1 MADFVTSGDEV
12 GASEARRMSRTAL
25 EAAERFRL
33 ALYRHEADHSC
44 DRPADLHKVPETPPE
59 FQIEPLPLDPAQPR
73 PTVIPELP
81 SQPLFVSPSGP
92 ILILAN
98 DVSIRNL
105 LCRLLERRGYLG
117 VEIDQTQDLAMEL
130 KERSVELV
138 IIHVSNTTDIETAIA
153 LARIHPNFT
162 ILAIMAASL
171 DGNEIP
177 GRFQVL
183 FKPFALDTFV
193 DCVDSLL
200 EQSARVDQGVPQL
213 PSREKI

>member
-1 MADFVTSGDEV
+1 VREMADFVTSGDEV
-12 GASEARRMSRTAL
+12 GASEARRMSRTAS

-44 DRPADLHKVPETPPE
+44 DRPTDLQKVLETPPE
-59 FQIEPLPLDPAQPR
+59 SQIEPSPVDPTQLR
-73 PTVIPELP
+73 STVIPEL
-81 SQPLFVSPSGP
+81 SSRPLFVSPSGP

-98 DVSIRNL
+98 DLSIRNL
-105 LCRLLERRGYLG
+105 LCRLLERRGYLS

-153 LARIHPNFT
+153 LALIHPNFK

-183 FKPFALDTFV
+183 PKPFHLDSFV
-193 DCVDSLL
+193 DRVDRLLDRSASPDSLDVR
-200 EQSARVDQGVPQL
+200 ST
-213 PSREKI
+213 